1 MRLSPSLRGLAIG
14 GAVLLSLGAGGCASF
29 RGQPEPLEAKT
40 DALAA
45 IKGDYAR
52 VKVLPAY
59 QAKPDNQKAAYRNE
73 VAYIW
78 IGASDAQYNAFKA
91 SLSREM
97 KGSAFG
103 SALTVLVLN
112 GAAAVSGAEGA
123 RALAI
128 GSATV
133 VGGNAALNKD
143 VFQDRTIS
151 GVISTMDAARTRKL
165 TALRR
170 RLLQETAADFPLGD
184 ALTAVSELNDSASL
198 FAAADQI
205 AATAAEAKTAA
216 DAEAKT
222 VPATRVALVTPEL
235 HAVRMAFKTYLF
247 GLDDASPQLTALRD
261 ALKVDKNT
269 PPEDLKQTIFN
280 KYVEESATKDSTNA
294 LTARIQAITGKEF
307 KA

>member
-1 MRLSPSLRGLAIG
+1 MRLLPSLRGLAIG
-14 GAVLLSLGAGGCASF
+14 GVVLLSLGAGGCASF

-45 IKGDYAR
+45 IKGEYAR

-59 QAKPDNQKAAYRNE
+59 EKLLSDKKAAYRNE

-123 RALAI
+123 RALAV

-133 VGGNAALNKD
+133 VGASGALNKD

-170 RLLQETAADFPLGD
+170 RLLLETAADFPLGD

-222 VPATRVALVTPEL
+222 VPATRVALLSPEL
-235 HAVRMAFKTYLF
+235 QAVRVQFKAYVL
-247 GLDDASPQLTALRD
+247 GLDDASPQLQQLRTALGAAND
-261 ALKVDKNT
+261 AQ
-269 PPEDLKQTIFN
+269 PRELKQNIID
-280 KYVEESATKDSTNA
+280 KYVEQATGTEVVNA
-294 LTARIQAITGKEF
+294 LTAPLKAITGKEF